1 MIQGGKGG
9 QKQTLGHR
17 LTSINIYLTHKN
29 YIFLNIN
36 MNKNRQEYYSRAN
49 NLKLSVKIIQVGHK
63 NMLKIVYLSQRH
75 DQNIQ
80 FSLLFCHF
88 HGIFFG
94 LWRSSG
100 WTAGVP
106 QVSINSAA
114 QSAPSEYAD
123 AVSTSRANGLWS
135 SSKLEYSVLNS
146 TIFVLQRH

>member
-9 QKQTLGHR
+9 QNPKQTLGHR
-17 LTSINIYLTHKN
+17 LTRINIYSKHKN

-49 NLKLSVKIIQVGHK
+49 KLKLSVKIIQVGHK
-63 NMLKIVYLSQRH
+63 NMLKIVNLSQH
-75 DQNIQ
+75 Q
-80 FSLLFCHF
+80 FSLLFCHL

-106 QVSINSAA
+106 QVSINPAA

-123 AVSTSRANGLWS
+123 AFPHQGQTGCGAAQN
-135 SSKLEYSVLNS
+135 
-146 TIFVLQRH
+146 